1 MGSSGS
7 KKEEERKTRI
17 NIIKDDDI
25 ENDLEQK

>member
-17 NIIKDDDI
+17 NIIEG
-25 ENDLEQK
+25 ENIKKEKR